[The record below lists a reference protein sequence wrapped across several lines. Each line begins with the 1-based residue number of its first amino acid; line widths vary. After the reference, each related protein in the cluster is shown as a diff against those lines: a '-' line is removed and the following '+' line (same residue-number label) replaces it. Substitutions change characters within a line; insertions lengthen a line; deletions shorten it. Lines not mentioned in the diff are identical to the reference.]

1 VGYLPEAQV
10 VVRWWRTIAG
20 HAGVPGDPQGG
31 VDQASSYSG
40 FRHAVEPDAALQTQE
55 SLQNQDFAQPW
66 PPGGRG
72 GRQAPQRVISAG
84 AWAEGARWPL

>member
-1 VGYLPEAQV
+1 LPDTQV

-55 SLQNQDFAQPW
+55 SLQNQDLRS
-66 PPGGRG
+66 PGRP
-72 GRQAPQRVISAG
+72 AAAAG
-84 AWAEGARWPL
+84 VRRYNA